1 MNVEFHYYTVYFLAL
16 RAGFEDRD
24 AQILAYSSQFVDH
37 NIVSYRVQYGGGEY
51 RIEPTQNYG
60 FWNDSFPNDAYL
72 PFHFFPGDT
81 GDENSRRVDAGVNKF
96 NTTPN
101 SPGVKKLLVT
111 GLETRNL
118 YRVGI
123 ALHTYADSWAH
134 QNFSGKMEPWNRID
148 PNSPIP
154 PIGHAQALSKPD
166 TLDLEWTDPRL
177 YSPNDHVSNY
187 RRFMQAARQI
197 YKYLATYNRRK
208 FDDLELVEWELTEII
223 GATKPR
229 KSMSERIDDYIIKDS
244 LTPYNRRTWLEDAVE
259 LPKELIDE
267 SMFRG
272 YSKILWLKDELL
284 YRSDILSK
292 KPIAAKPGFDS
303 SHLSLWHEA
312 AMMHRKTAKRMI
324 NELTSG

>member
-1 MNVEFHYYTVYFLAL
+1 MNVEFHYYAVYFLAL

-24 AQILAYSSQFVDH
+24 AQIVAYSSQFVDH
-37 NIVSYRVQYGGGEY
+37 NIISYRVDSGRGEY

-60 FWNDSFPNDAYL
+60 FWNDSFPADVYL

-81 GDENSRRVDAGVNKF
+81 DNTTSLRLDEGSNRL

-101 SPGVKKLLVT
+101 SPGVKKLLVNA
-111 GLETRNL
+111 LETRNL
-118 YRVGI
+118 YRAGI

-134 QNFSGKMEPWNRID
+134 QNFSGKMEPWNRLE

-177 YSPNDHVSNY
+177 RSPHDNISNY
-187 RRFMQAARQI
+187 DRFLRAARQI
-197 YKYLATYNRRK
+197 YKYLATYNRRQ
-208 FDDLELVEWELTEII
+208 FDDLELVEWELNDIVGT
-223 GATKPR
+223 TRPR
-229 KSMSERIDDYIIKDS
+229 KQMSERINDFIIKGS
-244 LTPYNRRTWLEDAVE
+244 LTPYNRRAWLEEALV
-259 LPKELIDE
+259 LPKELLDE

-284 YRSDILSK
+284 HRTDFLAK
-292 KPIAAKPGFDS
+292 KPVEARPGFDT
-303 SHLSLWHEA
+303 SHLYRWHEA
-312 AMMHRKTAKRMI
+312 ALLHRRVAKRMI
-324 NELTSG
+324 DGRMNG